1 MKPSNLITL
10 TMAFIFL
17 MTTFVSVSF
26 SASKTPSSTSVKQK
40 SVRCTSPPAAQIVN
54 NSGMK
59 IFQVKIG
66 GITFQNNLSRC
77 SNGCSTGFKN
87 VKPGKHQIYIKTVRT
102 APWKNIGVLGEFKGC
117 KKYAVNIKK
126 KGQMIC
132 AELFL
137 RLNTDP
143 TFNNDKTKKKI
154 ASICKSL
161 SLKPAI
167 KKTAAPKKP
176 TMRYAGEADSGTSA
190 LSPSTMRLKV
200 KKAKIEYIYF
210 KKAVEGSSIMQAAP
224 MALALGAGSSSSGAI
239 PLVRAEFGESIA
251 FNCQVI
257 TENVQNLRV
266 KLKFENG
273 TNTFPSPGESEDLGN
288 GRKKYVFQARH
299 RAKIDH
305 VLTLE
310 ITGTGVGLA
319 GIARAEKQVEIRVQ
333 SPDLKSR
340 NPAVNNDTREVTF
353 KVRNTGS
360 MNFPRGDIRIQYIIK
375 GMPANEILEERTL
388 RFNNVEINTNTT
400 LDIETI
406 TLPESALVHD
416 SVQME
421 ITVSGECNGTWLPE
435 SENSYSH
442 TWETHTS
449 TINETL
455 LSAFNGM
462 FSGYV
467 RVNNFDG
474 SRGGRSDS
482 RPEIDDSRLSLTVQE
497 SGSPRTVF
505 DRAIAIPAFKFG
517 STPTEA
523 LVLIKNLNATIGGR
537 DLFFIEDGK
546 LGLRIVFDTSANKEI
561 EVWARD
567 AIAHTWRDSWLP
579 DMDLRSFSIE
589 LILTPTLNGQTISYS
604 DLTMNANV
612 NLEIPGHRIERYLER
627 EAAKEIE
634 RSFAPVFDNADVKS
648 TIENTFSEL
657 INNPLLNIRHIIS
670 LRGTGNSI
678 EITYR

>member
-10 TMAFIFL
+10 TMALVFL
-17 MTTFVSVSF
+17 MTNFVSVSF
-26 SASKTPSSTSVKQK
+26 SASKTPFSTSVKQK
-40 SVRCTSPPAAQIVN
+40 SLRCAAPPATQVVN
-54 NSGMK
+54 NSGIK
-59 IFQVKIG
+59 IFQVKVGNTI
-66 GITFQNNLSRC
+66 FKNNLSRC

-87 VKPGKHQIYIKTVRT
+87 VKPGKKQIYIKTVMA

-167 KKTAAPKKP
+167 NKTAAHKKT
-176 TMRYAGEADSGTSA
+176 TMRYAGQSGSGTSA
-190 LSPSTMRLKV
+190 LSPSTMRLKI
-200 KKAKIEYIYF
+200 KKAKIEYVYF

-224 MALALGAGSSSSGAI
+224 MALALGAGSSSSGTT
-239 PLVRAEFGESIA
+239 PLIRAEFGELIV
-251 FNCQVI
+251 FNCQII
-257 TENVQNLRV
+257 TKNVQNLRV
-266 KLKFENG
+266 RLRYGNG
-273 TNTFPSPGESEDLGN
+273 SLSNLRPGDSEDLGN
-288 GRKKYVFQARH
+288 GKKKYIFQIRH
-299 RAKIDH
+299 RAQIDEI
-305 VLTLE
+305 LTLD

-319 GIARAEKQVEIRVQ
+319 GIARAEKQVEIETQ
-333 SPDLKSR
+333 SPDLESR
-340 NPAVNNDTREVTF
+340 MPAVNDETREVTF
-353 KVRNTGS
+353 KVRNTGPA
-360 MNFPRGDIRIQYIIK
+360 NFHGAVRIQYLI
-375 GMPANEILEERTL
+375 MPANEILEERTL

-406 TLPESALVHD
+406 TLPESALTHD
-416 SVQME
+416 NVQIE
-421 ITVSGECNGTWLPE
+421 LSVSGECYGIWLPE

-442 TWETHTS
+442 TWETHTF

-455 LSAFNGM
+455 LSLFNGM

-497 SGSPRTVF
+497 SGGPRTVF

-567 AIAHTWRDSWLP
+567 AVAHTWRDSWLP

-627 EAAKEIE
+627 EAANEIE
-634 RSFAPVFDNADVKS
+634 HSFAPVFDNAEVKS

-657 INNPLLNIRHIIS
+657 VNNPLLNIRHIVS